1 VSAQAEPQR
10 YRAALGFGFA
20 LTPAFYDDWF
30 VKRDRCGV
38 IL

>member
-1 VSAQAEPQR
+1 VSPQANPSEAR
-10 YRAALGFGFA
+10 SAGVRALR